1 MYQIQCKRLVDQLAF
16 GLSLSQAEAI
26 VARAYGRESYSST
39 SDTFGPEI
47 PGLQAIRTPAEIL
60 QLERP
65 QQMVEFMRMVLNL
78 TLPGPEPVHQQIP
91 PKNLVATMYNFGN
104 FDALVTYVKNDPIDP
119 NDDKPET
126 LLKFKNRY
134 GYMANS
140 QVIMGRGYHG
150 HTLVA
155 QPDAKLASRYIDQE
169 AILNKL
175 NGLQV
180 IIVRDRVD
188 GDSYINHYSHNHLV
202 MRHSASED
210 LSSLILGSRAK
221 DACLTVSIVPAER
234 YSLEAIIAP
243 HVAALTKNSPAGRS
257 IILDGLNIDEDSASF
272 QAGLRLASSQG
283 INVVLMAPV
292 LKASEWD
299 HFETRLIF
307 GFDLQMAQTAN
318 AEMNRAIVQAAP
330 YVGLKGDRMQFL
342 YYSAASGARY
352 GAIPLIPEE
361 EKRAPLLKRIFGSPA
376 RA

>member
-1 MYQIQCKRLVDQLAF
+1 
-16 GLSLSQAEAI
+16 
-26 VARAYGRESYSST
+26 
-39 SDTFGPEI
+39 
-47 PGLQAIRTPAEIL
+47 
-60 QLERP
+60 
-65 QQMVEFMRMVLNL
+65 
-78 TLPGPEPVHQQIP
+78 
-91 PKNLVATMYNFGN
+91 
-104 FDALVTYVKNDPIDP
+104 
-119 NDDKPET
+119 
-126 LLKFKNRY
+126 
-134 GYMANS
+134 
-140 QVIMGRGYHG
+140 
-150 HTLVA
+150 
-155 QPDAKLASRYIDQE
+155 
-169 AILNKL
+169 
-175 NGLQV
+175 
-180 IIVRDRVD
+180 
-188 GDSYINHYSHNHLV
+188 
-202 MRHSASED
+202 MRHAASED

-292 LKASEWD
+292 LKASQWD